1 MYTSYIKGLQ
11 NSSTSARLQDSEL
24 LQLGDLPLLH
34 FELIPLQLLLLLVL
48 LSLLLQLGD
57 PARAVLQLHLQLVPG
72 RHVCT
77 CRKDHLSG
85 SFRM

>member
-34 FELIPLQLLLLLVL
+34 FELIPLQLLLLVL